1 MIDASLAA
9 LWEVDALPLE
19 LGIALTLASG
29 GRAETRVTVE
39 PRHVNIHGICH
50 GGLIFTLADTC
61 FGFAAHSSG
70 AERAVTQAAN
80 ISYISPAKVGE
91 VLTARAAVISRAGRT
106 GIIDVTVTAGDGRTV
121 ALLRGQA
128 RFLPG

>member
-1 MIDASLAA
+1 M
-9 LWEVDALPLE
+9 DALPLE

-29 GRAETRVTVE
+29 GQAETRVTVE

>member
-1 MIDASLAA
+1 MIDPALAA
-9 LWEVDALPLE
+9 LWEGDAMPLE
-19 LGIALTLASG
+19 LGITLRAARA
-29 GRAETRVTVE
+29 GRAETQVTIE

-70 AERAVTQAAN
+70 AERAVTQSAS
-80 ISYISPAKVGE
+80 ISYISPGKVGE
-91 VLTARAAVISRAGRT
+91 VLTASAVIISRAGRT
-106 GIIDVTVTAGDGRTV
+106 GIVDVTVTAGDGRTV

-128 RFLPG
+128 RFLGG

>member
-1 MIDASLAA
+1 M
-9 LWEVDALPLE
+9 DALPLE

-29 GRAETRVTVE
+29 GQAETRVTVE

-106 GIIDVTVTAGDGRTV
+106 GIIDLTVTAGDGRTV